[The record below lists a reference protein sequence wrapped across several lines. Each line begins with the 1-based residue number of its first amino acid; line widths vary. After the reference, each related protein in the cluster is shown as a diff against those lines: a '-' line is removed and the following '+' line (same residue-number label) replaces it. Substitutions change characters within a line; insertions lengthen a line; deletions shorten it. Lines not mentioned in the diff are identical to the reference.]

1 MNEMAVNNKEYGENR
16 FTSGLREENEGKDQ
30 TLFFYQSAVEELPQR
45 YYKQLK
51 ENPWT
56 LIDYGCGEGSGTAY
70 IASQF
75 PDLYVVGI
83 DFLSEAI
90 SGASEKHPECRFME
104 KDTAADLEKAQVVF
118 SLYTQEHFENPL
130 DTLEHLVTSS
140 ERFAFFLFP
149 YSDDQNKEV
158 HSSGFDIGFFPV
170 VIAGHK
176 VVYSKIIDCQFMK
189 DGKQPGKQ
197 ILLVYSCDPGEQNM
211 LFENLYNGW
220 ISELIESKRTYEEVL
235 KSVYRNVNKKDAEIA
250 SALERIDFIS
260 HLTPYRIAHYF
271 MELQHAF
278 FGSKED
284 RVLGKK
290 YIFKSRYTVTK
301 YNYMDEIRNII
312 RKVGDTSLI
321 RESLNS
327 LKTIGEGQVIRKI
340 IARYEGRNIYVIPAV
355 IDWNVPLFQRPQQIA
370 MGMAHNG
377 ALFIYLTTGNFDHI
391 DQPVM
396 IEENLVLAKKDLLPA
411 IFAAARDLNKHVVLD
426 LYSTANEYGMKW
438 LKKWKEYDY
447 SILYEYIDEISEEI
461 SGQEVPASAIRR
473 HRECLKDP
481 DVYVVATAEK
491 LYNEVLEAR
500 GNKNVL
506 FSGNG
511 VDTKHFQQETD
522 WNKVP
527 RELRRLLQSGR
538 PIIGYYGAV
547 AVWFD
552 YKLILE
558 AADARPDYT
567 FLIIGPQYGNPSKT
581 QALVNKLRRKSNI
594 YVAGTID
601 YKILPHVANN
611 FTVATIPFVI
621 NDITEATSPIKLY
634 EYMAMGK
641 PIVTTAMHEC
651 KKHPEV
657 MIAEDAKDYVRLLD
671 QAVAMVNSPD
681 NTKHKKQ
688 LLETARRNS
697 WDEKAKEIID
707 LVENGKG

>member
-1 MNEMAVNNKEYGENR
+1 MDKMAV
-16 FTSGLREENEGKDQ
+16 KDR
-30 TLFFYQSAVEELPQR
+30 TLFFYQIAIEALPQR
-45 YYKQLK
+45 YYQQLK
-51 ENPWT
+51 DNSWT
-56 LIDYGCGEGSGTAY
+56 FVDYSCGEGAGTAY

-75 PDLYVVGI
+75 PNLRVVGT
-83 DFLSEAI
+83 DLSV
-90 SGASEKHPECRFME
+90 K
-104 KDTAADLEKAQVVF
+104 KDITADLEKAPVVF
-118 SLYTQEHFENPL
+118 SSNTLGHFENPL
-130 DTLEHLVTSS
+130 DILEHLVKSS
-140 ERFAFFLFP
+140 ERLAIILLP
-149 YSDDQNKEV
+149 YSDDQNKEG
-158 HSSGFDIGFFPV
+158 HFSKFDIGFFPV
-170 VIAGHK
+170 KIAGHAM
-176 VVYSKIIDCQFMK
+176 VYSRIIDCQSME
-189 DGKQPGKQ
+189 DSRWAGKQ
-197 ILLVYSCDPGEQNM
+197 ILLVYSCDSGEQNM
-211 LFENLYNGW
+211 LLKNLYYEW
-220 ISELIESKRTYEEVL
+220 ISELIESKRKYEEVL
-235 KSVYRNVNKKDAEIA
+235 KSVYRDVNKKDAEIA
-250 SALERIDFIS
+250 SALERIEYIS
-260 HLTPYRIAHYF
+260 HLIPYRIAHYYL
-271 MELQHAF
+271 ELKHAF
-278 FGSKED
+278 FGNKED

-290 YIFKSRYTVTK
+290 YIFKSRYTITK

-312 RKVGDTSLI
+312 RKVGDTSPI

-327 LKTIGEGQVIRKI
+327 LKTIGEGHVIRRI
-340 IARYEGRNIYVIPAV
+340 IARYEGRNIYVMPAV

-370 MGMAHNG
+370 MGLAHNG
-377 ALFIYLTTGNFDHI
+377 ALFIYLTSGNFDHI
-391 DQPVM
+391 DQPKI

-411 IFAAARDLNKHVVLD
+411 VFEAARDLNKHVVLD

-461 SGQEVPASAIRR
+461 SGQEIPASAIKR

-500 GNKNVL
+500 GSKNVL

-511 VDTKHFQQETD
+511 VDTKHFQQNID

-527 RELRRLLQSGR
+527 EELRSLLQSGR

-581 QALVNKLRRKSNI
+581 HALVNKLRRKSNI

-601 YKILPHVANN
+601 YKILPHVANC

-657 MIAEDAKDYVRLLD
+657 MIAEDTKDYVRLLD

-681 NTKHKKQ
+681 NAEYKKQ

-697 WDEKAKEIID
+697 WDEKAKEIIG